1 MKISLNNQWVET
13 SNTVSV
19 AQLLTDS
26 GIALRGIAVA
36 VNKQVVPKA
45 SWDSTILQNE
55 DEVVVITATFGG

>member
-13 SNTVSV
+13 SGAVSV

-36 VNKQVVPKA
+36 VNKQVVLKA
-45 SWDSTILQNE
+45 NWETTLLQNE

>member
-1 MKISLNNQWVET
+1 MKISLNNQWIET
-13 SNTVSV
+13 SDTVSV

-36 VNKQVVPKA
+36 VNKQVVPKTN
-45 SWDSTILQNE
+45 WETTLLQNE